1 MLRVQKA
8 SLAGLV
14 GTTLFLLYFLSRRN
28 YLLFHSIIEFLAIF
42 TGFAIFLFAMAVS
55 SFSRNAVV
63 QKLGWLYLG
72 VAGIDTLHTLSY
84 RGMGVFPGYTANL
97 PTQFWILGRLVEF
110 GGLTAIVLWP
120 RRVSGVTLASAVF
133 LAVVGGTGAIFLGH
147 FPNCFLEGKGL
158 TLFKITSE
166 YVMVALLF
174 TLLVHVQR
182 GRNEDVLPFRRS
194 ISWALVFSALAEFS
208 FTLYTDVYGFS
219 NMLGHLFRFI
229 SYFVLLEGI
238 VVESIRKPF
247 AALLCE
253 VEQEKSQLE
262 EIAKRDALTGVFNR
276 HFFNQWVREYAQ
288 GLSPLGLVSTLVFLD
303 VDNLKAINDTH
314 GHLTGDRVLSFITRT
329 LQENLRK
336 DVLIARYGGDEFVI
350 VFPKTRA
357 SEARMAIE
365 RIQRA
370 LLAQNEFS
378 FPISFSFGV
387 SEFRNLD
394 EAEKSLAQ
402 ADQEMYVMKKVKPR
416 M

>member
-1 MLRVQKA
+1 MLKAQKA
-8 SLAGLV
+8 SLAGLM

-42 TGFAIFLFAMAVS
+42 TGFAIFLFATAVS
-55 SFSRNAVV
+55 SFNCNTVV

-72 VAGIDTLHTLSY
+72 VASVDTLHTLSY
-84 RGMGVFPGYTANL
+84 KGMGVFPGYTANL

-110 GGLTAIVLWP
+110 GGLTTVVLWP
-120 RRVSGVTLASAVF
+120 RRVSGITLASAVF
-133 LAVVGGTGAIFLGH
+133 LAVVGGTGAIFLGY
-147 FPNCFLEGKGL
+147 FPDCFLEGKGL
-158 TLFKITSE
+158 TLFKITAE
-166 YVMVALLF
+166 YVMVILLF

-182 GRNEDVLPFRRS
+182 NRSEDVLPFRKS

-208 FTLYTDVYGFS
+208 FTLYTDVYGLS
-219 NMLGHLFRFI
+219 NMVGHLFRFI

-247 AALLCE
+247 AALLYE
-253 VEQEKSQLE
+253 VEQEKNQLE

-276 HFFNQWVREYAQ
+276 HFFNQWVREHAQ

-314 GHLTGDRVLSFITRT
+314 GHLTGDRVLSFVTRM

-350 VFPKTRA
+350 VFPKTKA
-357 SEARMAIE
+357 SEAHTAVE

-370 LLAQNEFS
+370 LLVQDEFS

-394 EAEKSLAQ
+394 EVEKILTR
-402 ADQEMYVMKKVKPR
+402 ADQEMYVMKKAKFQ